1 MAPMFHLVI
10 DGEVVSE
17 SMMVET
23 VPSRTAASARLG
35 MKATDHRLVLR
46 LPLTERTVQVAA
58 PYCSTK
64 IKTCLANLEDP
75 RTLVKSVN
83 LRSMITLHLQEEPLS
98 QKENIRR
105 EIAELLIHPGEET
118 RGSRGAP
125 IRTAN
130 IEQEVARFLT
140 HRREKM
146 QGEMLNVLLPSRTA
160 AIELGIADF
169 LTHHWEKTPG
179 KSPCHHSTEARI
191 VCGVPRR
198 LYLYPT
204 LRLRR
209 SFCMAR
215 P

>member
-1 MAPMFHLVI
+1 MAPMLQLVI

-23 VPSRTAASARLG
+23 VHSRTAASARLG

-46 LPLTERTVQVAA
+46 LPLTERTVQVVA

-64 IKTCLANLEDP
+64 IKTYLANLENLC
-75 RTLVKSVN
+75 TLVKSVN
-83 LRSMITLHLQEEPLS
+83 IRSMITLHLQEELIS
-98 QKENIRR
+98 QKESIRR
-105 EIAELLIHPGEET
+105 EIAESLIHPGKET

-125 IRTAN
+125 FRKAN
-130 IEQEVARFLT
+130 IEQELGRSLT

-146 QGEMLNVLLPSRTA
+146 QGEMLNGLLPSRTA

-169 LTHHWEKTPG
+169 LTHRSEKTPG
-179 KSPCHHSTEARI
+179 KSPCHHSIEARI
-191 VCGVPRR
+191 VCGVLRR